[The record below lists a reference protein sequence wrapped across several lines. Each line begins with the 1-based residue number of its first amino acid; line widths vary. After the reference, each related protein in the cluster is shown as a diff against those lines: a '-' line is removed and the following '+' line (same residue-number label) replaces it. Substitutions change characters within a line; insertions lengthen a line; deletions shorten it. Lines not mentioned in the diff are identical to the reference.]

1 MEFKDIYTEGQQN
14 DDPYELGLI
23 DQPSEITPESLLNFD
38 TETNETD
45 NKNSSITLVIF
56 PFVPISPN

>member
-1 MEFKDIYTEGQQN
+1 MGEESGAQDEIFNDIYRG

-38 TETNETD
+38 TET
-45 NKNSSITLVIF
+45 S
-56 PFVPISPN
+56 